1 MLKRHKDSMAKTMSD
16 EPDSHSETE
25 AYLSESHNR
34 MWEESKS
41 LVQPEF
47 HPMMDALRWYL
58 DWKFELADVAVN
70 SIHKALHDV
79 PDMSAY
85 KVGYMMEG
93 LDEK

>member
-1 MLKRHKDSMAKTMSD
+1 M
-16 EPDSHSETE
+16 
-25 AYLSESHNR
+25 SESHNR

-47 HPMMDALRWYL
+47 HPMMDALRWHL
-58 DWKFELADVAVN
+58 DRKFKLADVAVN
-70 SIHKALHDV
+70 SIHIALHDV
-79 PDMSAY
+79 PDWTAY